1 MFTIFVKK
9 TMELFHFLLKG
20 CFISLIF
27 ILSIGSLLA
36 VLEIITEKYEKN
48 KIFNL
53 ISWITIL
60 ILILIVGAYF

>member
-1 MFTIFVKK
+1 
-9 TMELFHFLLKG
+9 MELFHFLLKG

-60 ILILIVGAYF
+60 ILILIVGAYFSN

>member
-1 MFTIFVKK
+1 
-9 TMELFHFLLKG
+9 MELFHFLLKG